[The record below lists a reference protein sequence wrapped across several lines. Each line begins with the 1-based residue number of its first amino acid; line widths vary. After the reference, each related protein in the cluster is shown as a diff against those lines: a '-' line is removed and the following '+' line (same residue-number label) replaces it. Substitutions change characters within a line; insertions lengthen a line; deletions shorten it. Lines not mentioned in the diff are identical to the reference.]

1 MPKVLEGKLS
11 AKGMKF
17 GIVVSRFNDFIC
29 ERLLAGAVDVLLR
42 NGAEDKDIEILKV
55 PGAFEIPQVARKIA
69 LTRKFDAVI
78 CLGAVIRGATP
89 HFDYIAAEVSK
100 GIAMIGM
107 ESEIPVSF
115 GVLTTDNLEQAIER
129 AGSKAGNKGWDAA
142 LSAIE
147 MANLYREMKEKKES
161 VSASESVSEN

>member
-1 MPKVLEGKLS
+1 MPKVVEGKLN

-17 GIVVSRFNDFIC
+17 GIVASRFNDFVC
-29 ERLLAGAVDVLLR
+29 ERLLAGALDALIR
-42 NGAEDKDIEILKV
+42 NGADEKDIEILKV
-55 PGAFEIPQVARKIA
+55 PGAFEIPQVARKMT
-69 LTRKFDAVI
+69 LSKKYDAVI

-100 GIAMIGM
+100 GVAMIGM
-107 ESEIPVSF
+107 ESEVPVAF

-147 MANLYREMKEKKES
+147 MANLYQEMKEKK
-161 VSASESVSEN
+161 